1 MRRST
6 SDRIAP
12 VLILGGALAAFPTA
26 AGHFFARDKVAFGGD
41 LHFAGVGVTALAAT
55 VAAVVLT
62 VIGAR
67 RRDGR
72 TVLIGTAFSVM
83 AALLALHGIATPGV
97 LMGDNGV
104 VSFTGGA
111 TLPIG
116 GAILAL
122 AALPQFRR
130 PGQVRPLLIAQAIL
144 LLAVLALGLTGIA
157 FPMLVPAVPEPRS
170 ASALLLLVVGLGF
183 YGALAWR
190 ALRTFLLTHRHA
202 DMLVV
207 IGIAWLAAA
216 LPPAMLLHWWELG
229 WWLGHLFELIGIGIV
244 GVPVALDLRRSASS
258 RPLTG
263 DLSACDLVNSEEAFL
278 GAHVRALMVSLAQ
291 KDEYTEEHTRRVA
304 LRAVQVGEELG
315 LSAGRLR
322 ALATGALV
330 HDIGKLSIPDAVL
343 QKPGPLTDDEFE
355 LVRRHPEWGERM
367 LRELGGFQDQVLRL
381 VHDHHERLDGSGYP
395 QGLSATE
402 LDLDTRILAVCDVY
416 DALISTR
423 VYRAAWSAEKALGF
437 LFEQA
442 GTAFDA
448 RCVEALSR
456 VLQREAPPLRAAV

>member
-170 ASALLLLVVGLGF
+170 APALLLLVVGLGF

-315 LSAGRLR
+315 LSPVRLR
-322 ALATGALV
+322 ELATGAIV
-330 HDIGKLSIPDAVL
+330 HDIGKLAIPDAIL
-343 QKPGPLTDDEFE
+343 KKPGKLSREEFDA
-355 LVRRHPEWGERM
+355 VKRHSETGSKT
-367 LRELGGFQDQVLRL
+367 LKELGFRESVRQLVL
-381 VHDHHERLDGSGYP
+381 DHHERLDGSGYP
-395 QGLSATE
+395 RGLASPAIT
-402 LDLDTRILAVCDVY
+402 LDARILAVCDVY

-423 VYRAAWSAEKALGF
+423 VYRDAF
-437 LFEQA
+437 RHEQA
-442 GTAFDA
+442 MGILRAEAGTKLDR
-448 RCVEALSR
+448 RCVAALER
-456 VLQREAPPLRAAV
+456 VLARERAPEAVAV